1 MEIMKSMPPIRAP
14 SRSGFTLVE
23 VLVSSFIA
31 LLIMSTTFM
40 AAGALLK
47 QQRLAQQKALAASF
61 AMMIGQWR
69 MLQFSLGVYLDP
81 TSNQY
86 SAAGSVLATATYS
99 TPSNTVW
106 NACPLLLGIAT
117 PLPSTAGS
125 PNTIFS
131 GGSASDRPSSANWY
145 LASATTTETSTVPNY
160 NLAAYQNLV
169 VCLTDPGS
177 RAAGDFSRFRYMTIW
192 AGTRDDFT
200 NGNLNKRLVFLGRFI
215 LPDGCK

>member
-1 MEIMKSMPPIRAP
+1 MPPTRTP
-14 SRSGFTLVE
+14 SRRGFTLVE

-86 SAAGSVLATATYS
+86 SAAGSALATATYGTS
-99 TPSNTVW
+99 SNDFW

-117 PLPSTAGS
+117 PLPSTVGS
-125 PNTIFS
+125 PRTIFS
-131 GGSASDRPSSANWY
+131 GGSASDRPSSSANWY
-145 LASATTTETSTVPNY
+145 LANATTTETSSVPNY
-160 NLAAYQNLV
+160 NLTAYQNLV

-177 RAAGDFSRFRYMTIW
+177 RAPGDFSRFRYMTIW